1 MSRIDRSYYG
11 VVKFVRFHWSTC
23 SDKNFLNKHL
33 FVNHLEKCMHRVYIN
48 TFFSALHDVSHK
60 HLVLAC
66 GAVRMQVPV
75 FDCASGNGAKGTR
88 FSVSACVYVGCI
100 ERKGKFLCS
109 VCEGALFQLCV

>member
-1 MSRIDRSYYG
+1 MSLIDRSFYG

-75 FDCASGNGAKGTR
+75 FDCASGN
-88 FSVSACVYVGCI
+88 
-100 ERKGKFLCS
+100 
-109 VCEGALFQLCV
+109 ALREQGLV